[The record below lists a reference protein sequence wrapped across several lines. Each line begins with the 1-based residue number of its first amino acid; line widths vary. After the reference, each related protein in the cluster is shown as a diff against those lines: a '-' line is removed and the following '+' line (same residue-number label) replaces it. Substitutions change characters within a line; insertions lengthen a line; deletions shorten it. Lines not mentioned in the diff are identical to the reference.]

1 MTIFIIVLL
10 AIPSAGFLASLVV
23 PAKNER
29 LISGAVQLTT
39 FMQLIGSLAFVS
51 LWIKSDCPVVTFNS
65 AVLFKSGPYEYR
77 LNFLF
82 DKITSVF
89 LVTGTILTFLVTTY
103 SRRYLHREQGY
114 KRYFYTLL
122 LFYVGYNV
130 SILSGNFETLFIGW
144 EILGITSFLL
154 ISFYRDRYLPVKN
167 AVKVFSI
174 YRLADVGVLLAV
186 WASHHLWSSYMSFEK
201 LSDYNLV
208 DKQLQAHH
216 QVGIVVSVLIILAA
230 SVKSAQLPF
239 SSWLPR
245 AMEGPTPS
253 TAIFYG
259 ALSVHVGVYLLL
271 RTYPFWQHQWE
282 IRVMVGVIGVLTS
295 AVTTGIARVQ
305 SSVKSQIAYASISQI
320 GLIFIEV
327 SAGFQNLALL
337 HFAGNAFLRAT
348 QLLVSPSIVSQ
359 LIVPHE
365 RPKMSARSRFERL
378 VSDRVR
384 IGLYVLCLKEWDLD
398 FFMYRFLWN
407 PFKRLGGKLR
417 FLNARR
423 TAILLGL
430 LYLIGVL
437 FSLNPA
443 LVPPRMQAWLPVAFS
458 FTGLI
463 MTVSSFTER
472 KNVWRGWV
480 LIILNHLWV
489 ILAISFNDTVSMI
502 HILLYLSG
510 VIVGGLVGYWCL
522 FQLRKSERYIGLGQ
536 FHGHIQR
543 HSGIGIA
550 FLLASLG
557 LAGFPITPTFV
568 GEDLVFSHIHQNQIL
583 LALLVSLG
591 CILNGIALMRI
602 YARVFLGPNMR
613 SQYELTYRSS

>member
-1 MTIFIIVLL
+1 MTTFIILLL
-10 AIPSAGFLASLVV
+10 AIPLAGFLASLIV
-23 PAKNER
+23 PSKNEQ
-29 LISGAVQLTT
+29 LISGVVQLTT

-51 LWIKSDCPVVTFNS
+51 LWIMSDYPVVTFNS
-65 AVLFKSGPYEYR
+65 AVLFKSGHYEYS

-122 LFYVGYNV
+122 LFYVGYNI

-186 WASHHLWSSYMSFEK
+186 WGSHHLWSSYMSFER

-216 QVGIVVSVLIILAA
+216 QVGIVISVLIILAA
-230 SVKSAQLPF
+230 SAKSAQLPF

-282 IRVMVGVIGVLTS
+282 IRIMVGVIGMLTS
-295 AVTTGIARVQ
+295 MVTTGIARVQ
-305 SSVKSQIAYASISQI
+305 SSAKSQIAYASISQI
-320 GLIFIEV
+320 GLIFVEV
-327 SAGFQNLALL
+327 SVGFQNLALL

-348 QLLVSPSIVSQ
+348 QLLVSPSVVSQ
-359 LIVPHE
+359 LIALHE
-365 RPKMSARSRFERL
+365 RPKTPSVSAFERL

-384 IGLYVLCLKEWDLD
+384 IGLYVLCLKEWGLD
-398 FFMYRFLWN
+398 FLMYRFLWN

-417 FLNARR
+417 FLTARR
-423 TAILLGL
+423 TAILFALF
-430 LYLIGVL
+430 YLIGV
-437 FSLNPA
+437 FFCLNPA
-443 LVPPRMQAWLPVAFS
+443 LVPTPMRAWLPVAFS
-458 FTGLI
+458 FTGLM

-472 KNVWRGWV
+472 KNVWRSWV
-480 LIILNHLWV
+480 LIIMNHLWV
-489 ILAISFNDTVSMI
+489 ILAISFNDAVSMD
-502 HILLYLSG
+502 HIVLYLSG

-522 FQLRKSERYIGLGQ
+522 FRLRKSERYIGLGQ

-583 LALLVSLG
+583 LALFVSLG
-591 CILNGIALMRI
+591 CILNGIALIRI

>member
-1 MTIFIIVLL
+1 MTTFIIALL
-10 AIPSAGFLASLVV
+10 AVPLAGFLVCLAV

-29 LISGAVQLTT
+29 LISEVVQLTT
-39 FMQLIGSLAFVS
+39 FMQLVSSLAFVF
-51 LWIKSDCPVVTFNS
+51 LWIMSDNAVVTFNS
-65 AVLFKSGPYEYR
+65 AALFKSGHYEYS

-122 LFYVGYNV
+122 LFYVGYNT

-201 LSDYNLV
+201 LSDYNLI
-208 DKQLQAHH
+208 DKQLHAHH
-216 QVGIVVSVLIILAA
+216 QVGIVISILIILAA
-230 SVKSAQLPF
+230 SAKSAQLPF

-259 ALSVHVGVYLLL
+259 ALSVHAGVYLLL

-282 IRVMVGVIGVLTS
+282 IRVMVGVIGILTS
-295 AVTTGIARVQ
+295 IVTTGIARVQ

-320 GLIFIEV
+320 GLIFMEV
-327 SAGFQNLALL
+327 SAGFQSLALL

-348 QLLVSPSIVSQ
+348 QLLVSPSAVSQ
-359 LIVPHE
+359 LIALHE
-365 RPKMSARSRFERL
+365 RPKTRAIPGLERL

-384 IGLYVLCLKEWDLD
+384 TGLYVLCLKEWGLD

-407 PFKRLGGKLR
+407 PFKRLGEKLR
-417 FLNARR
+417 FLTARR
-423 TAILLGL
+423 TALFFAVLYLLG
-430 LYLIGVL
+430 I
-437 FSLNPA
+437 FFCLNTA
-443 LVPPRMQAWLPVAFS
+443 LVPPPLMAWLPVAFS
-458 FTGLI
+458 FTGLM
-463 MTVSSFTER
+463 MTVRSFTER
-472 KNVWRGWV
+472 KNVWRSWV
-480 LIILNHLWV
+480 LIIMNHLWV
-489 ILAISFNDTVSMI
+489 VLAISFNDTVPMV
-502 HILLYLSG
+502 HIVLYLSG

-522 FQLRKSERYIGLGQ
+522 YRLRKSERYIGLGQ

-543 HSGIGIA
+543 HGGIGIT

-568 GEDLVFSHIHQNQIL
+568 GEDLVFSHIHPNQIL

-591 CILNGIALMRI
+591 CILNGIALIRI

>member
-10 AIPSAGFLASLVV
+10 AVPSAGFLASLVV

-65 AVLFKSGPYEYR
+65 AVLFKSGHYEYG

-122 LFYVGYNV
+122 LFYVGYNI

-216 QVGIVVSVLIILAA
+216 QVGIVISVLIILAA

-348 QLLVSPSIVSQ
+348 QLLVSPSVVSQ
-359 LIVPHE
+359 LIVLHE

-384 IGLYVLCLKEWDLD
+384 VGLYVLCLKEWDLD

-437 FSLNPA
+437 FCLNPA

-489 ILAISFNDTVSMI
+489 ILAISFNDTVPMI